1 MNLNDLEKKF
11 SDIQKLRESGKLTD
25 KEYATLINGLNLES
39 AISSNAKDLQKK
51 QDLYD
56 AMVKA
61 TKVAKAIL

>member
-1 MNLNDLEKKF
+1 MSIKDLEKKF
-11 SDIQKLRESGKLTD
+11 NDIQKLYNSGKISK

-56 AMVKA
+56 AMVA
-61 TKVAKAIL
+61 AVKVVKAIK

>member
-11 SDIQKLRESGKLTD
+11 SDIQKLHESGKLTD

>member
-11 SDIQKLRESGKLTD
+11 SDIQKLHESGKLTD

-56 AMVKA
+56 AMIKA

>member
-1 MNLNDLEKKF
+1 MNINDLEKKF
-11 SDIQKLRESGKLTD
+11 NEIQRLHESGKLSD

-56 AMVKA
+56 AMIKA
-61 TKVAKAIL
+61 SKVAKAIL

>member
-1 MNLNDLEKKF
+1 MNINDLEKKF
-11 SDIQKLRESGKLTD
+11 NEIQKLHESGKLSK

-39 AISSNAKDLQKK
+39 VISSNAKDLQKK

-56 AMVKA
+56 AMIKA

>member
-1 MNLNDLEKKF
+1 MNINDLEKKF
-11 SDIQKLRESGKLTD
+11 NDIQKLHESGKLTD

-56 AMVKA
+56 AMIKA

>member
-1 MNLNDLEKKF
+1 MNINDLEKKF
-11 SDIQKLRESGKLTD
+11 NDIQKLHESGKLSK

-56 AMVKA
+56 AMIKA